1 MDISF
6 KDGSGIVSVN
16 DEVFDA
22 TFNESLI
29 HQVVIS
35 YLAGGRVG
43 SKSQKTRA
51 EVSGGGVKPW
61 KQKGS
66 GRARAGTI
74 RSPLWRGGGM
84 TFAARPC
91 EFLKKVNR
99 KMYRGALRSIFS
111 ELYRQKRMH
120 LIEDFKISSC
130 KTKDFIKYINS
141 LGLKG
146 DFLMITESLNKN
158 IFFASRNIP
167 DVSVIDVDE
176 LNPVSLLQFKNV
188 VIDRVSVERIN
199 GWLS

>member
-1 MDISF
+1 MDIGF
-6 KDGSGIVSVN
+6 RDGSGIVSVN

-22 TFNESLI
+22 TFNEPLI
-29 HQVVIS
+29 HQVVVS

-51 EVSGGGVKPW
+51 EVSGSGVKPW

-74 RSPLWRGGGM
+74 RSPLWRGGGV
-84 TFAARPC
+84 TFAARPR

-120 LIEDFKISSC
+120 LIGDFRISSC
-130 KTKDFIKYINS
+130 KTKDFIKYINGI
-141 LGLKG
+141 GLKG
-146 DFLMITESLNKN
+146 DLLMITESLNKN

-167 DVSVIDVDE
+167 DISVIDVDE

-188 VIDRVSVERIN
+188 VIDRVSIERIN